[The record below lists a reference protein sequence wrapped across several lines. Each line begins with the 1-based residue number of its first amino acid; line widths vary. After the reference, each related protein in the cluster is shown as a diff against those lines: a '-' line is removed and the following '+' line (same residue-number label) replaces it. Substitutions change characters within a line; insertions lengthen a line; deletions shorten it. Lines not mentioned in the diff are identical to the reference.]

1 MHSGLKISQIKTLL
15 FIGIVVVF
23 VSACKNSSTYRSF
36 LSPEVGQ
43 NVSSGTE
50 VEVKILF
57 GKDKKVDSVVYLIDS
72 TKVASKVDTTS
83 IRLKTEELKLGSHLL
98 TAKIYGEGTSEELT
112 ANINVLAAKAPIEY
126 TYKIIKTLPHDTSSY
141 VEGLEYHDG
150 FFYESAGD
158 YGHSSLRKVEPSTG
172 KVLQSTPVD
181 KKYFAEGITVIGDKI
196 IQLTYQEKMGFVYDK
211 ATLKKLSEFSYTT
224 GKEGWGLAFDGQKV
238 LNTDGTDT
246 IFFLDKNDYR
256 RIGSITVYDN
266 KGSIENL
273 NELEFIDGKIY
284 ANVYTTDTILIINP
298 QNGAVE
304 GRINLSGIFPA
315 NDYFKTDFERG
326 NNVLN
331 GIAWDAKG
339 KRLFVTGKKWP
350 KIFEIKLIANSTNK

>member
-1 MHSGLKISQIKTLL
+1 MHSGLKINQIKNIL
-15 FIGIVVVF
+15 FIAIIVAF
-23 VSACKNSSTYRSF
+23 ASSCKNSSTSYRSF
-36 LSPEVGQ
+36 ISPELGQ
-43 NVSSGTE
+43 NVPLGNE
-50 VEVKILF
+50 FEVKILF
-57 GKDKKVDSVVYLIDS
+57 GKEKKVDSVVYLIDT
-72 TKVASKVDTTS
+72 TKVGSKADTTA
-83 IRLKTEELKLGSHLL
+83 IKLKTEGLKLGGHLL
-98 TAKIYGEGTSEELT
+98 TAKIYGDGEPEEVT

-126 TYKIIKTLPHDTSSY
+126 TYKVINTLPHDTSSY

-172 KVLQSTPVD
+172 KIVQSTPVD

-196 IQLTYQEKMGFVYDK
+196 IQLTYQEKVGFVYDK
-211 ATLKKLSEFSYTT
+211 ATLKKLSEFAYLT

-238 LNTDGTDT
+238 LNTDGSNT
-246 IFFLDKNDYR
+246 IFFLDKNNYN
-256 RIGSITVYDN
+256 RIGSIDVYDN
-266 KGSIENL
+266 KEPIESL
-273 NELEFIDGKIY
+273 NELEYIDGKIY

-298 QNGAVE
+298 INGAVE
-304 GRINLSGIFPA
+304 GRINLKGIFPA
-315 NDYFKTDFERG
+315 GDYFKTGDERR

-350 KIFEIKLIANSTNK
+350 KIYEIKIVESSAK